1 MSGIIE
7 RVTPGQME
15 DPARLKMVQARL
27 DMFADDLLKL
37 LTWFPE
43 VANVGRDLGF
53 EVGGGESLRQSLLR
67 KAKSDEQMQAAAN
80 VMQISNPKEVV

>member
-27 DMFADDLLKL
+27 EL

-43 VANVGRDLGF
+43 VANFGRDLGF
-53 EVGGGESLRQSLLR
+53 EMGAERAFGKAFCERR
-67 KAKSDEQMQAAAN
+67 KVTSR
-80 VMQISNPKEVV
+80 SGCG